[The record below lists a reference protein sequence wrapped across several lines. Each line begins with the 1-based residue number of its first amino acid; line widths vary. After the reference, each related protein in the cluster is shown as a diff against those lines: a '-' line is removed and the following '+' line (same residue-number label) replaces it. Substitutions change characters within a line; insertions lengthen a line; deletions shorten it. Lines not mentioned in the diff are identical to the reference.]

1 MVEVAPPKILID
13 SAVTFDN
20 GTTATLAGRVTDA
33 AGVASVEFFQGNR
46 DLGAATLSADGSFSF
61 THNFG
66 PGFHAGLKAVATDSL
81 DNSTTAH
88 THFGPTTGIKGSP
101 FASEVDHFTTRG
113 VFSGS
118 AEYTKT
124 GQLYLQS
131 DAKTLSNGDQLV
143 DYYKGSF
150 LDQQPYSGFT
160 DVSTQ
165 DGNLAIETFSNRDLT
180 HAITG
185 YQDGLKINSFA
196 NDTIT
201 GGDSNE
207 TFVFQPSFGHEP
219 HFGQDTITDFRGAG
233 RFHDV
238 VSLPKSEF
246 SSIAEI
252 LQNTQ
257 QVGHDAVIH
266 VTNYDT
272 ITLQNVTK
280 AELRAHPSDFKLHG

>member
-1 MVEVAPPKILID
+1 MTPPPQVLID
-13 SAVTFDN
+13 SAVTFEN
-20 GTTATLAGRVTDA
+20 GTTATLAGRATDA
-33 AGVASVEFFQGNR
+33 AGVASLEFFQGDK
-46 DLGAATLSADGSFSF
+46 DLGAATLGADGSFSF
-61 THNFG
+61 THKFG
-66 PGFHAGLKAVATDSL
+66 PGFHVGLKAVATDNL
-81 DNSTTAH
+81 GNSTTAH
-88 THFGPTTGIKGSP
+88 THFGLRTGIKGSP
-101 FASEVDHFTTRG
+101 FASEVDHFTPRG

-124 GQLYLQS
+124 GQLYLES
-131 DAKTLSNGDQLV
+131 VAKILSNGDQLV

-150 LDQQPYSGFT
+150 LHQQSYLEFT
-160 DVSTQ
+160 DVSTP

-180 HAITG
+180 HDITG

-196 NDTIT
+196 SDTIT
-201 GGDSNE
+201 GGGSNE
-207 TFVFQPSFGHEP
+207 TFVFQPHFGHVP
-219 HFGQDTITDFRGAG
+219 HFGQDTITDFRVSGSG
-233 RFHDV
+233 HDV

-280 AELRAHPSDFKLHG
+280 AELEAHTSDFKLHG